1 MNLSLTNIT
10 NKVVVNHKNS
20 SSDKKIRLLLRKLC
34 FMEKEIQ
41 NIEKRIRGYSDSN
54 AWKEHCKRRQTTSKD
69 HKHYSKIKTTSKVRS
84 STHPKTTPLVCSII
98 FPDDKLRNLEL
109 VKWGRDSKGN
119 ALKAFYA
126 KKGVK
131 HIELKLEKAGLF
143 LDKNRT
149 YIGASPDGII
159 YCKCHGK
166 SIMQVKCLYNIGNS
180 FIKEDID
187 KYAFLQWITVRFPA
201 IKDTNITHMLFHK
214 YNSLN
219 QIKDIL

>member
-1 MNLSLTNIT
+1 M
-10 NKVVVNHKNS
+10 
-20 SSDKKIRLLLRKLC
+20 
-34 FMEKEIQ
+34 
-41 NIEKRIRGYSDSN
+41 
-54 AWKEHCKRRQTTSKD
+54 
-69 HKHYSKIKTTSKVRS
+69 
-84 STHPKTTPLVCSII
+84 HPKTTPLVCSII

-149 YIGASPDGII
+149 YIGASSDGII

-187 KYAFLQWITVRFPA
+187 KCSVLQRIMVRFPS
-201 IKDTNITHMLFHK
+201 IKDINITHMLFHK
-214 YNSLN
+214 YNSLY
-219 QIKDIL
+219 QIKDILWFGLQKIHLSKLWGKMKHFGKKYLLISNFFSKELLQQGCWQSIHWNFVVLSKKCY

>member
-1 MNLSLTNIT
+1 M
-10 NKVVVNHKNS
+10 
-20 SSDKKIRLLLRKLC
+20 C
-34 FMEKEIQ
+34 FTEKETQ
-41 NIEKRIRGYSDSN
+41 NIEKSTWGQSDSN
-54 AWKEHCKRRQTTSKD
+54 AWKKHHKGQLHQNTTSSIPKLILYP
-69 HKHYSKIKTTSKVRS
+69 KSGF
-84 STHPKTTPLVCSII
+84 THPKTTPLVCSII

-149 YIGASPDGII
+149 YIGASSDGII

-187 KYAFLQWITVRFPA
+187 KCSDLQRIMVRFPS
-201 IKDTNITHMLFHK
+201 IKDINITHMLFHK
-214 YNSLN
+214 YNSLY

>member
-1 MNLSLTNIT
+1 M
-10 NKVVVNHKNS
+10 
-20 SSDKKIRLLLRKLC
+20 
-34 FMEKEIQ
+34 
-41 NIEKRIRGYSDSN
+41 
-54 AWKEHCKRRQTTSKD
+54 
-69 HKHYSKIKTTSKVRS
+69 
-84 STHPKTTPLVCSII
+84 HPKTTPLVCSII

-149 YIGASPDGII
+149 YIGASSDGII

-187 KYAFLQWITVRFPA
+187 KCSVLQRIMVRFPS
-201 IKDTNITHMLFHK
+201 IKDINITHMLFHK
-214 YNSLN
+214 YNSLYFM
-219 QIKDIL
+219 IWTTKDSFIEIVGKNEAFWEKVSINLELFFKRIVATRLLAINPLKFCGT